1 MLIQFLTLRPALG
14 RRRASLNRFAVNHMT
29 VAQAPYTRLL
39 DIAVGVGAIG
49 VELRKDLARPL
60 FDGAD
65 PVAAGAVAL
74 SRGQRILALAEVK
87 MFDDWSDTRAAEALA
102 LMEIAVACGAEA
114 VSLIPRND
122 GIGISDGERQAN
134 LHLALREL
142 KPMLEEHNLIGMI
155 EPLGFDS
162 ASQRHKAEIVSE
174 IEALNAAGQFKLIHD
189 TFHHYL
195 AGSGSIFPEYTGI
208 VHISGVCDP
217 RLSPNQMQDKDRGLV
232 DADDQLDN
240 IGQIKSLLG
249 AGYNGPISF
258 EAFSPDVHQYINPK
272 AELLRSI
279 HFIESQLN
287 AIAA

>member
-1 MLIQFLTLRPALG
+1 
-14 RRRASLNRFAVNHMT
+14 
-29 VAQAPYTRLL
+29 
-39 DIAVGVGAIG
+39 
-49 VELRKDLARPL
+49 
-60 FDGAD
+60 
-65 PVAAGAVAL
+65 
-74 SRGQRILALAEVK
+74 

-122 GIGISDGERQAN
+122 GIGIRDGERQAN
-134 LHLALREL
+134 LHLAMREL

-155 EPLGFDS
+155 EPLGFDTT
-162 ASQRHKAEIVSE
+162 SQRHKAEIVSE
-174 IEALNAAGQFKLIHD
+174 IEALNAVGRFKLVHD
-189 TFHHYL
+189 TFHHSL
-195 AGSGSIFPEYTGI
+195 AGSGSVFPEYTGI
-208 VHISGVCDP
+208 VHISGVRDP

-240 IGQIKSLLG
+240 IGQIKSLLS

-258 EAFSPDVHQYINPK
+258 EAFSPNVHQFINPK

-287 AIAA
+287 AVAALAGFEKPCPNLGARQKSWCAGTFQGGYNEKDNSCGRTYGPLIYYGDGPGNRCYDFTV